1 MSLDLKRL
9 NLFEMVHYGLDTT
22 GFVSF
27 ADTCEE
33 GCSIMIHHDLV
44 QVDVLYEAA
53 DFDSVVDLTDRFVLT

>member
-1 MSLDLKRL
+1 
-9 NLFEMVHYGLDTT
+9 MVHYNLDTT
-22 GFVSF
+22 GFVRF

>member
-1 MSLDLKRL
+1 
-9 NLFEMVHYGLDTT
+9 MVHYGLDTT

>member
-1 MSLDLKRL
+1 VSLDLKRL
-9 NLFEMVHYGLDTT
+9 NLFEMVHYNLDTT
-22 GFVSF
+22 GFVRF